1 MNSTNLKL
9 VKDIRNNEKF
19 EKIDNPAILSP
30 KITINA
36 GNSGNTNNNE
46 KPTGLR
52 KICSKEN
59 ILSPRIKE
67 IMRKNESWDNFMK
80 IQWPWIA

>member
-9 VKDIRNNEKF
+9 VKDICGENFK
-19 EKIDNPAILSP
+19 KIDTPVILSP
-30 KITINA
+30 KIT
-36 GNSGNTNNNE
+36 SNTNNE

-52 KICSKEN
+52 KICSKDN

-67 IMRKNESWDNFMK
+67 IMRKNDSWDNFIK
-80 IQWPWIA
+80 IQWPWVA